1 MAAKNGSME
10 QYLAPTDVIDSD
22 HPDIIDLAR
31 SLTAGASNDAERAS
45 RLFYHARDA
54 VRYNPYSPFH
64 HPDFYRAS
72 TVLKRGY
79 GYCIQ
84 KAVVCA
90 ALGRAVHIPTRLG
103 FADIQNHQ
111 LPKKLLELQGTD
123 IIYSHGFTEFFI
135 DGKWRK
141 ATPAFNIEMCDRL
154 GLVPVEFDGIHDGVF
169 PMYDRSGKL
178 SIEYLQDVGHW
189 PDLPFDHII
198 DAFHRLF
205 GEERMKIFM
214 ALIEE
219 HGFDQ
224 AMTLLGAGTE

>member
-1 MAAKNGSME
+1 MTTHSDPME
-10 QYLAPTDVIDSD
+10 QYLAPTDTIDSD
-22 HPDIIDLAR
+22 HPEIIRLAR
-31 SLTAGASNDAERAS
+31 SLTDSAGNDAERAS

-72 TVLKRGY
+72 VVVQRGY

-84 KAVVCA
+84 KAVVLA
-90 ALGRAVHIPTRLG
+90 ALGRAVNIPTRLG

-135 DGKWRK
+135 DGRWRK

-154 GLVPVEFDGIHDGVF
+154 GLIPVEFDGIHDGVF
-169 PMYDRSGKL
+169 PKYDRSGVL
-178 SIEYLQDVGHW
+178 SIEYLNDVGNW

-198 DAFHRLF
+198 DAFRRLF
-205 GEERMKIFM
+205 GEERMDVFM

-219 HGFDQ
+219 HGFDG
-224 AMTLLGAGTE
+224 AMTILGAAEK